1 MIQDMTFTTLHEG
14 PDRGESN
21 RGGYVHTQL
30 RRARRFSRNISPL
43 LALVVSSD
51 EVVQQS
57 LAGTIAQC
65 GLLVFRAF
73 TVGESRRIL
82 NRWKI
87 CLVVSDDRLI
97 DGKYEDLLK
106 ATATSRTKAPVIV
119 LSLAGDWPEYFQAV
133 HAGVFDF
140 LAYPPIPGEL
150 PRVVHHA
157 LESHVLRSFEEA
169 ETTHSEYS
177 EGGAL

>member
-1 MIQDMTFTTLHEG
+1 MILYMAIPTIHESPG
-14 PDRGESN
+14 NEKSD
-21 RGGYVHTQL
+21 RGGYVLMQS
-30 RRARRFSRNISPL
+30 RRTRNFSQNMSPVC
-43 LALVVSSD
+43 ALVVSSD
-51 EVVQQS
+51 EVVQRS

-82 NRWKI
+82 NRWNI
-87 CLVVSDDRLI
+87 CLVVCDDRLI
-97 DGKYEDLLK
+97 DGNYEDLLK
-106 ATATSRTKAPVIV
+106 ATETSRTKAPVIV
-119 LSLAGDWPEYFQAV
+119 LSLAGGWPEYFQAV
-133 HAGVFDF
+133 SAGVFDF

-150 PRVVHHA
+150 PRVVRHA

-169 ETTHSEYS
+169 ETKHSEYS